1 MHRLLWSLMAA
12 GTSALK
18 ATWTKAPSGPSAR
31 SGACAAADGAG
42 AYLFGGYVEAADM
55 SRSVTND
62 LWRFDDGEWRLV
74 APAGPDAPPA
84 RLCAT
89 LAHTGDALVLMGGW
103 DGSDGFFDDVWTFR
117 EGAWT
122 QEAATLP
129 GPRSRHAAC
138 TLPDGRVVAVT
149 HREVF
154 VYDPSDGSVTTQPT
168 TARRH
173 PVGQRPPRDGSRF

>member
-1 MHRLLWSLMAA
+1 MELTAA
-12 GTSALK
+12 TGASSRRR
-18 ATWTKAPSGPSAR
+18 APTRRRRA
-31 SGACAAADGAG
+31 
-42 AYLFGGYVEAADM
+42 
-55 SRSVTND
+55 
-62 LWRFDDGEWRLV
+62 
-74 APAGPDAPPA
+74 
-84 RLCAT
+84 LCAT

-103 DGSDGFFDDVWTFR
+103 DGADGFFDDVWTFR

-122 QEAATLP
+122 REAATLP

-168 TARRH
+168 T
-173 PVGQRPPRDGSRF
+173 GPPPSASRASTRWLASVLIRWS